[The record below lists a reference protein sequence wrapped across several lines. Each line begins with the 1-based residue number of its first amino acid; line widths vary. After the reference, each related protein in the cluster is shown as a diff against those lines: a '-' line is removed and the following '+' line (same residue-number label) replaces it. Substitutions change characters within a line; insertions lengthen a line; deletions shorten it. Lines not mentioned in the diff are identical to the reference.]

1 MLTSGHD
8 PRSPGPTLSVT
19 APSPAQSPLIENSE
33 LPILSQRHEPS
44 PPVPRRARAT
54 SSAASSALAIES
66 PGPRSSRA
74 PSPAQETLP
83 ELPKYP
89 GSWDTLS
96 SSSDTRRANSAYFT
110 AVWGSPYATPSPRRP
125 SWTLSRHSS
134 LDAVSSDGSPSS
146 QRRGHSSLRAA
157 SASSQLRRHL
167 QGPESLGRSG
177 GQSIRQ
183 FTEDWINQYLSGQLR
198 TERSNWLS
206 DDDSSETPSFFTA
219 RNYFA
224 DDPSDGW
231 LGLSDEQPDE
241 DDPLKTP
248 TLHSVLAKRQ
258 RLDKSSTQPQRSL
271 HRHLEST
278 VTLKQEHIWGL
289 ANSNE
294 SQQGNMTEIRDGSN
308 SPAEE
313 GSGAGPMPPTE
324 KPLPPPP
331 PTDGAPDGPESI
343 APNPSK
349 APATATGTSSQQ
361 RTRKKLVWRGK
372 ACYICVPADDKRG
385 SEESGYPLL
394 TPADVEERLQKWR
407 DEGYNV
413 NGFDVYVS
421 EDEFPYDLEGGIS
434 RKPFPDPIEA
444 EQEKQAG
451 HFEIRFPDLEEWEE
465 YVKALRE
472 EKLRALGVSVVE
484 DEPPATVSPASLA
497 AMTHFHGYPGL
508 ITSPPVP
515 TSSAAS
521 NPLLNPHAFSP
532 HLNQSSN
539 PSTNPG
545 SLTSP
550 APQFGAQGPVFGVD
564 GNLVAG
570 LSYPFQPTPPAA
582 GTFTPQSLLN
592 ARQGGISSAGP
603 NNILNYNTLLS
614 PVSPINGDDPNQ
626 FQNLA
631 NDFQVQNS
639 GRDSGRA
646 TAHHVPQDSQNSRA
660 SQADTLILE
669 EAQPDAEHFQTSNVE
684 LVQPRPRGHSH
695 NISDTLQKGLDRYGQ
710 PDYQFESVNEPTAD
724 LRKSRWPVTTEEM
737 RPSTLHSQFHGN
749 TANGHHRFFGDQ
761 QADDQDEIDTNPS
774 LAGSPREAVPDM
786 SQHPWHA
793 GDQSVSSF
801 TRGHKSKS
809 SASGL
814 NVEAKEF
821 NPSSSFGSG
830 AFTFQ
835 GNSFQPGRF
844 DNSAGFSPVGTT
856 FNSGKSHGFNVAAPA
871 FTPGS
876 SAFAPKDFTFSAA
889 SFNVDAPTFDPS
901 RGLTSTSTTDGP
913 SHLKSSI
920 FGDVDLSQITKPPKE
935 SKAIPI
941 VRPDERE
948 RNATEK
954 KGETQGDSSEQ
965 SRQKR
970 VRRGAGD
977 GDKEAEFATPT
988 PLGEAA
994 QVQASSPNKP
1004 SKPSEG
1010 KENEAPEEV
1019 QRTADSSSDA
1029 KRPFVDDTVEAKDV
1043 SKPAE
1048 APKEEVA
1055 AAQEQETIKEVPPQE
1070 TKPSPA
1076 EEKPLPELPKTE
1088 ETAPAA
1094 SPDDSAA
1101 PSDNKDTAESAAKPA
1116 AEPPKPAR
1124 KKSIFSAFTRP
1135 FSFRASVAEFI
1146 PSSQTSTPA
1155 QAKTEPAKSESEKPA
1170 PEKQQK
1176 TGFFGSR
1183 NAPAS
1188 PPGSPKM
1195 PAETELSPIASVKES
1210 KDSRDDGQ
1218 FVEERLPRKAEP
1230 VESDSPDVAE
1240 IDAVMEAL
1248 NRDDNNIGV
1257 ERISTPP
1264 PPPPAETPMAVSTGQ
1279 PRLLPVLRS
1288 EEMSPSPRGGADRL
1302 VNGMPVAGPNGD
1314 SRAQHN
1320 FASGHSPIRQLV
1332 SMDNHISDWDDMISS
1347 GEEEKLYQR
1356 SRFFDRHVNDLLAQA
1371 LEDRLGPLEEALSVI
1386 QHSIVSMGSRRRRRS
1401 VSVDVEN
1408 SDADD
1413 EDDEAPVH
1421 RPISPFS
1428 KKDKKLE
1435 KIKNAVTEV
1444 ITTHLP
1450 RQQEAAAA
1458 NHLAAIQE
1466 SIAELK
1472 ALTAKPNKEEPDIR
1486 SLLQEV
1492 ITAHFSNK
1500 KLTEAEEIGADS
1512 LKMQVDGLKSM
1523 LRVADERMEQ
1533 EMKGRRDAQEALSEV
1548 QKMLR
1553 YAEDEATRYRKAAEE
1568 AEANLRHLR
1577 EEKIPEFEKI
1587 QMKSE
1592 VMEKQ
1597 QRSWELTLRELSEK
1611 NIQLEAKLDE
1621 YRESHDHWKKRA
1633 TAMEQ
1638 ENKDLRASIGQ
1649 LQARLEDSMRARQ
1662 SLRGKFDRIQNDIIN
1677 VTHDVAKERATARR
1691 KEEELNAKYEAL
1703 KVAYDREVKLR
1714 EKLDTEI
1721 AELEK
1726 HEHEATKLRVMLSQ
1740 MQHENARLEEMIEN
1754 LRHECLQYQSK
1765 AAHFEREF
1773 KEARE
1778 TSLAEIKRTRTSLEA
1793 DIDAANN
1800 QVNIVRAELESQIT
1814 RLENQLEH
1822 TRLDADTMK
1831 ERYELLLEEAREN
1844 KANAIAELNASREA
1858 ALEEQRKMH
1867 DRALNDL
1874 RERHARAMHNASE
1887 DRQRIENHMA
1897 EQIKLA
1903 NERADFLQDKVT
1915 HLEEKLEIAKS
1926 AARAAAQAA
1935 QAKGTMVSPPPTGAS
1950 HHPSSPSLSYK
1961 PGSDVPERISPQALR
1976 ESILVLQD
1984 QLQQREARIEEL
1996 EQQLESVDRDAP
2008 KKLKEKD
2015 SEINWLRELLGVR
2028 VDDLQD
2034 IINILSQPSFDQQA
2048 VRDAAIRLKANL
2060 EMEQQERE
2068 RAMAGGKTFPS
2079 LSELAASP
2087 RSLPLA
2093 AAAAW
2098 GSWRKGRDSVTPD
2111 GTAANTPSKSN
2122 GSGGF
2127 LSGLLTPPSSNLRQL
2142 PRAFN
2147 APGGRANAATD
2158 QRRGSG
2164 APKAYN
2170 ASPRPLSSQQ
2180 AGKAPVR
2187 EEPPEPPRTPPLLR
2201 RGSYDHDAE
2210 PNNYDSSAL
2219 MEDGDSDFGETV
2231 ESPKETPGD
2240 ALAASS
2246 HS

>member
-8 PRSPGPTLSVT
+8 PWFSGPTLSAT
-19 APSPAQSPLIENSE
+19 APSPAQSPLIQTSE
-33 LPILSQRHEPS
+33 LPISSQRHES
-44 PPVPRRARAT
+44 SSPVPRRSRAT

-74 PSPAQETLP
+74 PSPAQESLP

-146 QRRGHSSLRAA
+146 QYRGRSSLRAA
-157 SASSQLRRHL
+157 SASSQLRRQL
-167 QGPESLGRSG
+167 QGPEFLGRSG

-231 LGLSDEQPDE
+231 LGLSDEQPDD

-248 TLHSVLAKRQ
+248 TIHSVLARRQ
-258 RLDKSSTQPQRSL
+258 RLDKPSAQPQRSL

-289 ANSNE
+289 ANGSD
-294 SQQGNMTEIRDGSN
+294 SQQGNMTEIKGDLT
-308 SPAEE
+308 SPTEE
-313 GSGAGPMPPTE
+313 GSGAAPVPPTE

-331 PTDGAPDGPESI
+331 PTDGALDAPESI
-343 APNPSK
+343 APKPSK
-349 APATATGTSSQQ
+349 TPNTAAGTSSAE

-372 ACYICVPADDKRG
+372 ACYICVPADDERG
-385 SEESGYPLL
+385 SEESGYRLL

-413 NGFDVYVS
+413 DGFDVYVS
-421 EDEFPYDLEGGIS
+421 EDEFPYHQEGGIS
-434 RKPFPDPIEA
+434 RKPYPDPIEA

-484 DEPPATVSPASLA
+484 YEPPATVSPASLA
-497 AMTHFHGYPGL
+497 AMTHFAGYPGL

-603 NNILNYNTLLS
+603 GNILNYNTLLS
-614 PVSPINGDDPNQ
+614 PVSPINGEDSNQ
-626 FQNLA
+626 YQNMA
-631 NDFQVQNS
+631 NDFQGQDS
-639 GRDSGRA
+639 GRDSGRG
-646 TAHHVPQDSQNSRA
+646 TAHHVPQDSQHSRA

-695 NISDTLQKGLDRYGQ
+695 NISDTLQKGLDSYSQ
-710 PDYQFESVNEPTAD
+710 PEYQFEPVNEPTAD
-724 LRKSRWPVTTEEM
+724 LRKSRWAVTTDEM
-737 RPSTLHSQFHGN
+737 RPSTLHSQFHGT
-749 TANGHHRFFGDQ
+749 TANGHHGFFGNQ

-793 GDQSVSSF
+793 GDQDVGSF
-801 TRGHKSKS
+801 ARGHKSKP

-821 NPSSSFGSG
+821 NPSSSFGSNT
-830 AFTFQ
+830 FTFQ

-844 DNSAGFSPVGTT
+844 DNSAGFSSVGAT
-856 FNSGKSHGFNVAAPA
+856 FSAGTSHGFNVAAPA
-871 FTPGS
+871 FTPNSG
-876 SAFAPKDFTFSAA
+876 AFAPKDFTFSAA

-901 RGLTSTSTTDGP
+901 RGLTSTSTSNGP

-941 VRPDERE
+941 VRPDDRE

-954 KGETQGDSSEQ
+954 SESNKTSEQ

-970 VRRGAGD
+970 VRRGADD
-977 GDKEAEFATPT
+977 GDKEAEFATPP

-994 QVQASSPNKP
+994 QGQASGP
-1004 SKPSEG
+1004 SKSTKPFEG

-1019 QRTADSSSDA
+1019 QRTADTSSSDA
-1029 KRPFVDDTVEAKDV
+1029 KRPFVDDTVEGKDV
-1043 SKPAE
+1043 STPAG
-1048 APKEEVA
+1048 APKEEVTA
-1055 AAQEQETIKEVPPQE
+1055 THEQETVSREVPQPE
-1070 TKPSPA
+1070 TKPS
-1076 EEKPLPELPKTE
+1076 EEKPLPELPKLE

-1101 PSDNKDTAESAAKPA
+1101 VSDNKDTAESAAKA
-1116 AEPPKPAR
+1116 AEEPPKPAR

-1195 PAETELSPIASVKES
+1195 PPEVELSPIASVKES
-1210 KDSRDDGQ
+1210 KDSRDEGR
-1218 FVEERLPRKAEP
+1218 FVEERLPRRAEP

-1248 NRDDNNIGV
+1248 NRDDNNVGV

-1279 PRLLPVLRS
+1279 PQLLPVLRS

-1302 VNGMPVAGPNGD
+1302 VNGMPVAGPDGD
-1314 SRAQHN
+1314 SRAQRD

-1332 SMDNHISDWDDMISS
+1332 SMDNRISDWDDMISS
-1347 GEEEKLYQR
+1347 GEEEKLYHR

-1371 LEDRLGPLEEALSVI
+1371 LEDRLAPLEEALSVI
-1386 QHSIVSMGSRRRRRS
+1386 QHSIVSIGSRRRRRS
-1401 VSVDVEN
+1401 VSVDAEN

-1444 ITTHLP
+1444 LTTQLS
-1450 RQQEAAAA
+1450 RQQEAVAS

-1472 ALTAKPNKEEPDIR
+1472 ALAAKPNKEEPDVR
-1486 SLLQEV
+1486 ALLQEV
-1492 ITAHFSNK
+1492 ITSHFSNK

-1553 YAEDEATRYRKAAEE
+1553 YAEDEAERYRKAAEA

-1592 VMEKQ
+1592 VLEKQ
-1597 QRSWELTLRELSEK
+1597 HRSWELTLTELSEK
-1611 NIQLEAKLDE
+1611 NIQLEGKLDE
-1621 YRESHDHWKKRA
+1621 YREAHDHWKKRA
-1633 TAMEQ
+1633 MAMEQ
-1638 ENKDLRASIGQ
+1638 ENKELRASISQ

-1677 VTHDVAKERATARR
+1677 VTHDVAKERAAARR

-1703 KVAYDREVKLR
+1703 KVVYDREVKLR
-1714 EKLDTEI
+1714 EKLDADI

-1726 HEHEATKLRVMLSQ
+1726 HEHEATKLRVILSQ
-1740 MQHENARLEEMIEN
+1740 TQHENARLEEMVEN

-1822 TRLDADTMK
+1822 VRLDADTMK

-1844 KANAIAELNASREA
+1844 KANAIAELSAARET

-1897 EQIKLA
+1897 EQLKLA
-1903 NERADFLQDKVT
+1903 NERADFLQDKVA

-1935 QAKGTMVSPPPTGAS
+1935 QAKGAVVSPPPTGAS
-1950 HHPSSPSLSYK
+1950 RHPSSPSLSYK
-1961 PGSDVPERISPQALR
+1961 PGSDVPEKISPQALR

-1996 EQQLESVDRDAP
+1996 EQELESVDRDAP

-2034 IINILSQPSFDQQA
+2034 IINILSQPSFNQQA

-2060 EMEQQERE
+2060 EMEQQERQ

-2093 AAAAW
+2093 AAAAL
-2098 GSWRKGRDSVTPD
+2098 GSWRRGRDSVTPD
-2111 GTAANTPSKSN
+2111 GPAASTPSKSN
-2122 GSGGF
+2122 SSGGF
-2127 LSGLLTPPSSNLRQL
+2127 LSGLLTPPSSNLRQFPKSL
-2142 PRAFN
+2142 NVPS
-2147 APGGRANAATD
+2147 GRANVAVAD

-2164 APKAYN
+2164 AHPPKAYN

-2180 AGKAPVR
+2180 AGKSPVR
-2187 EEPPEPPRTPPLLR
+2187 EEPPEPPTTPPLLR

-2219 MEDGDSDFGETV
+2219 MEDGDSDLGETI
-2231 ESPKETPGD
+2231 ESPKGTPGD
-2240 ALAASS
+2240 AQVASQS
-2246 HS
+2246 